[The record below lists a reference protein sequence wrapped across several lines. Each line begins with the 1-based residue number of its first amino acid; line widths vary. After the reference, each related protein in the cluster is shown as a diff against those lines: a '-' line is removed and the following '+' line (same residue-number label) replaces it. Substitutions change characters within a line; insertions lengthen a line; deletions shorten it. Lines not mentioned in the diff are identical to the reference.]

1 MVDLQSAPSVI
12 AGIDG
17 SRAAVD
23 AAIWAIDEAVSRDIP
38 LRLLYVID
46 PKDLCSDESDRIQ
59 FASARAALYAA
70 RQAVEATGE
79 PVKIETEILVGK
91 PVAKLAAQSRSA
103 VMVCIGS
110 IGAKRACRGGG
121 SVASVLPTVAQSPV
135 AVIPRPKCTRR
146 AREVSG
152 IVVEAE
158 NGTVLQHAFEE
169 ARLRHAPLRVV
180 SAWHAETPDD
190 TADGNRRALARLSR
204 RIERWTRLFPG
215 VQVEPVAVLG
225 DVCQYLADKI
235 DSVQLFV
242 VGAQRSRC
250 DSEALSRLGCPV
262 LTVGHNHL

>member
-1 MVDLQSAPSVI
+1 MRDLRSAPSVI
-12 AGIDG
+12 AGVDG
-17 SRAAVD
+17 SRAGVQ

-46 PKDLCSDESDRIQ
+46 PKDLCSAESDRIQ

-70 RQAVEATGE
+70 QRAVEATGE

-91 PVAKLAAQSRSA
+91 PVSKLAAESRSA

-121 SVASVLPTVAQSPV
+121 SVASILPAVAQSPV
-135 AVIPRPKCTRR
+135 AVIPRQGRPRV
-146 AREVSG
+146 ARDVRG
-152 IVVEAE
+152 IVVEAA

-169 ARLRHAPLRVV
+169 ARLRRAPLRVV
-180 SAWHAETPDD
+180 SAWRAEAPDD
-190 TADGNRRALARLSR
+190 TADGNHRVLARLNR
-204 RIERWTRLFPG
+204 RIASWKRLFPD

-225 DVCQYLADKI
+225 DVCQYLADNI